1 MTIKQTLAKG
11 MIILKSNNIDSPKL
25 KARLLLQYVLK
36 KTRQYLI
43 IYDNEEVGKK
53 EQWEYF
59 VNIDKLAKGVPLQH
73 ITHTQEFM
81 KMDFYVD
88 ENVLIPRPDTEILV
102 EEVINIAK
110 RMGKSKILDLCTGSG
125 AIAIS
130 IAKNVPNAEVYAV
143 DISEK
148 ALDIADKNAHR
159 LEAKVKFIK
168 SDLFKNLKNMKFD
181 IIVSNPPYI
190 KKEDIKFL
198 SEDVQKEPQIAL
210 DGGYDGLDF
219 YRKISKQAIDYLK
232 FGSFLCFEIGYDQ
245 KDEVKEI
252 IDKLEHYKG
261 TIQSDA
267 YAPYRKLESDAYPDI
282 MRIACLQHVKR
293 DFIDCGKEDKDAQK
307 VVDIIN
313 RFYREDKKHKVGVN
327 GWTVEDHLAYRQSY
341 APDILQDL
349 LEKLEEIS
357 SRKDLLP
364 KSTLAQAV
372 GYALNE
378 YNAICDIFKRGDTAL
393 DNNYIERIQRY
404 ISLSRRNSLF
414 FGSHEGARRGAIL
427 YSIAI
432 SCKLNGINLFEYI
445 SDVIEKT
452 IEWQPNTPLEKYR
465 DILPDRWKKQ

>member
-43 IYDNEEVGKK
+43 VYDNEEVGKK

-110 RMGKSKILDLCTGSG
+110 KMDKPKILDLCTGSG

-148 ALDIADKNAHR
+148 ALDIASKNAQR
-159 LEAKVKFIK
+159 LEANVKFIK

-190 KKEDIKFL
+190 KKEDIQYL
-198 SEDVQKEPQIAL
+198 SEDVKKEPQIAL

-245 KDEVKEI
+245 KEEVTEI
-252 IDKLEHYKG
+252 IEKLEHYKG
-261 TIQSDA
+261 T
-267 YAPYRKLESDAYPDI
+267 YCK
-282 MRIACLQHVKR
+282 
-293 DFIDCGKEDKDAQK
+293 
-307 VVDIIN
+307 
-313 RFYREDKKHKVGVN
+313 
-327 GWTVEDHLAYRQSY
+327 
-341 APDILQDL
+341 
-349 LEKLEEIS
+349 
-357 SRKDLLP
+357 KDLC
-364 KSTLAQAV
+364 
-372 GYALNE
+372 GN
-378 YNAICDIFKRGDTAL
+378 D
-393 DNNYIERIQRY
+393 RIIITQV
-404 ISLSRRNSLF
+404 N
-414 FGSHEGARRGAIL
+414 
-427 YSIAI
+427 
-432 SCKLNGINLFEYI
+432 
-445 SDVIEKT
+445 
-452 IEWQPNTPLEKYR
+452 
-465 DILPDRWKKQ
+465 